1 MVNNHNNF
9 YILKVRKYYGGENGI
24 FTSKFGKFTVT
35 DFTNSRFTV
44 YYSIFTSK
52 FLFTYCF
59 DPCPEHR
66 IISSSKRHF

>member
-1 MVNNHNNF
+1 MEVKTD
-9 YILKVRKYYGGENGI
+9 LLAI
-24 FTSKFGKFTVT
+24 FTSKFGKFTVTSKFTVT